1 MAGGAPSEGVLWS
14 LVRALH
20 QMSCLA
26 DLNSRRLVLALLSE
40 EFDHPLPVTEYAQ
53 TTMHLLALVDACRRR
68 PDGLVKLLA
77 TLSQIEPGTM
87 ALASVRQIILDMTT
101 LETWSDEE
109 RSQLFSLFSGVN
121 VAGTADIYHH
131 VAGPGCPAVSPGVT
145 ITQAFLILETLNC
158 GPDGLPKS
166 LMFIEHLATR
176 TRPDLAAK
184 MRLWVEEKT
193 DRMNLTAELR
203 TFRAQMELHRSALQP
218 KRRTEA
224 YLVFLLQPEGP
235 TGDRFRLSHWR
246 QLDVS
251 EGWFPEPG
259 DDFVGSYHE
268 IRHRVAVLAEKVESD
283 WAHHGPEIHI
293 DFVLSRELL
302 HLDVDQWPWEAD
314 TRTPLPLGCHF
325 PVAVRSL
332 ERMKLRKWHRAWYAR
347 WSELV
352 DQAGDGGP
360 IAVESG
366 FWNCRGEPPSLR
378 ELTSRFESL
387 PRLIAFV
394 LGDPPRP
401 LVGDSDDDE
410 ITVGLRAGFPIMIW
424 HRDNC
429 RSEEFF
435 RTVNEILHA
444 KDASHLLERLRLVR
458 LEAFGR
464 GPSADHVG
472 NRLVMVWDDP
482 ERLVVPGSASAPE
495 VVVSA

>member
-1 MAGGAPSEGVLWS
+1 MAGGAPSGGVLWS

-20 QMSCLA
+20 QVSCLS
-26 DLNSRRLVLALLSE
+26 DLNSRRLVLDLLSA
-40 EFDHPLPVTEYAQ
+40 EFDHPLPVTEYPQ
-53 TTMHLLALVDACRRR
+53 TTMHLLSMVDACRRR
-68 PDGLVKLLA
+68 PDGLLKLLGV
-77 TLSQIEPGTM
+77 LNQIEPGTT
-87 ALASVRQIILDMTT
+87 ALTSVRQIILDMTT
-101 LETWSDEE
+101 LETWSEEE
-109 RSQLFSLFSGVN
+109 RNQLFSLLSGVSIPG
-121 VAGTADIYHH
+121 AADIYRH
-131 VAGPGCPAVSPGVT
+131 VAGVGSPAVSPGLSPT
-145 ITQAFLILETLNC
+145 HAFRILETLNC
-158 GPDGLPKS
+158 GPDGLPRS

-176 TRPDLAAK
+176 TPPDLAAK
-184 MRLWVEEKT
+184 MRLWVEEQT
-193 DRMNLTAELR
+193 DRMNLTAELHA
-203 TFRAQMELHRSALQP
+203 FRAQMVLDRPTLSAKQ
-218 KRRTEA
+218 RNEA

-235 TGDRFRLSHWR
+235 AGDRFRLSHWR

-251 EGWFPEPG
+251 EGWYPVPG
-259 DDFVGSYHE
+259 EDFVGGYDE

-283 WAHHGPEIHI
+283 WAHQGAEIRI

-314 TRTPLPLGCHF
+314 TRTPVPLGCHF

-352 DQAGDGGP
+352 QQAGNGGP
-360 IAVESG
+360 IAVDSG
-366 FWNCRGEPPSLR
+366 FWNCRGDTPTIR
-378 ELTSRFESL
+378 ELTSRFEST

-401 LVGDSDDDE
+401 LAGDGDDE
-410 ITVGLRAGFPIMIW
+410 VAVGLRAGFPIMIW
-424 HRDNC
+424 HRDDC

-435 RTVNEILHA
+435 QTVTEILHA
-444 KDASHLLERLRLVR
+444 HDANHLLERLRLVR

-482 ERLVVPGSASAPE
+482 ERLVVPGSAAAPE
-495 VVVSA
+495 VVASA